1 MIMLV
6 TSMNSC
12 NLAWCLLLKEGMQ
25 ILLTQSIFR
34 DDIFACRLQYTSFC
48 CTAVFHNHGVT
59 MLLCTVF
66 CTVTLTWPVVALGH
80 PDGAGTMWL
89 V

>member
-1 MIMLV
+1 MCV
-6 TSMNSC
+6 GSVFKS
-12 NLAWCLLLKEGMQ
+12 WGLLKEGMQ
-25 ILLTQSIFR
+25 ILLTQSVFHN
-34 DDIFACRLQYTSFC
+34 DIFACRLQYTSFC
-48 CTAVFHNHGVT
+48 CTAGFLIHGVT

-66 CTVTLTWPVVALGH
+66 CTATLTWPVVALGH